1 MVNGDDDW
9 EYEEIVLERGGAGL
23 GFSIAGGTDNPH
35 IGDDSGIYI
44 TKLISGGAAAADG
57 RLRVN
62 DTILQVNDISVMDV
76 PHATAVDALKKAGNQ
91 VRLYIRR
98 KRSSGSLRLTEIEL
112 HKGATGL
119 GFSIA
124 GGIGNQHIPGDNGIY
139 VTKIMDGG
147 AAQLDGRL
155 LVGDKL
161 VAVRTPHGDKNLENV
176 THEEAVAALKATQER
191 VVLVVGKQDSGLIAP
206 PTLSSPLPPS
216 GGEGSPLPYQESR
229 NLSSSIATLQ
239 SATPR
244 AVSTEDVSRFRL
256 RITLAL

>member
-1 MVNGDDDW
+1 MNKFSLTLLVGALNKFSVNGDEDW
-9 EYEEIVLERGGAGL
+9 EYEEIILERGGAGL

-62 DTILQVNDISVMDV
+62 DTILQVNDVSVMDV
-76 PHATAVDALKKAGNQ
+76 PHATAVEALKKAGNQ

-98 KRSSGSLRLTEIEL
+98 KRCPGSLKLAEIEL

-161 VAVRTPHGDKNLENV
+161 VAHGDKNLENV

-191 VVLVVGKQDSGLIAP
+191 VVLIVGKQDSALIPPP
-206 PTLSSPLPPS
+206 PTVSSPLPRKWKS
-216 GGEGSPLPYQESR
+216 VNE
-229 NLSSSIATLQ
+229 NLST
-239 SATPR
+239 
-244 AVSTEDVSRFRL
+244 
-256 RITLAL
+256 